1 MTNEPQNT
9 RMKEEAEPAGPSWL
23 NDALSHLP
31 ALGGGV
37 ACDCHKACAPRARYF
52 NRHAVM
58 DDIEEVLREPDGISG
73 RFNQEKVQQIIEA
86 EWQRAIWQ
94 DSGRATM
101 LGVAVTLIPTLL
113 LAVIVFF
120 FVSIHKPQGL
130 AFLGVSSVYW
140 LAAGLGGAIMG
151 LYGFTH
157 HFFLRTIEPTFTPWT
172 LTKTLSGAVMGV
184 ITAAVVQ
191 LGLSSYH
198 PLDPHVNLFVLVAA
212 FAGGFKEQWF
222 LDALGSVRPT
232 PKDPPK
238 PKARAAKP
246 AKG

>member
-1 MTNEPQNT
+1 
-9 RMKEEAEPAGPSWL
+9 MKEEAEPAAPSWL
-23 NDALSHLP
+23 NDVLAHLP

-37 ACDCHKACAPRARYF
+37 ACDCHKACTSHARYF
-52 NRHAVM
+52 NRPAVM
-58 DDIEEVLREPDGISG
+58 DDIEDVLRERGGTPG

-86 EWQRAIWQ
+86 EWERATWQ
-94 DSGRATM
+94 DSDCATT
-101 LGVAVTLIPTLL
+101 LGVAVTLIPTVL
-113 LAVIVFF
+113 LAFIVWF
-120 FVSIHKPQGL
+120 FVSHHKSYGL

-191 LGLSSYH
+191 LGLASYH
-198 PLDPHVNLFVLVAA
+198 PLHPHVNLFVLVAA

-246 AKG
+246 VQG